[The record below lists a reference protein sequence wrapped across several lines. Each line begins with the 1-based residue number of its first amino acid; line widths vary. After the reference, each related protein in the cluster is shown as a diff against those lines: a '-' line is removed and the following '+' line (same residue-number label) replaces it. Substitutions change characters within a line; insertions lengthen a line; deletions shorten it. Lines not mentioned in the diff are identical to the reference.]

1 MRYKAICFDFDYT
14 LGDATDAIV
23 AGFTHAL
30 TQMGWPAPEREAVR
44 RTVGYMIEDA
54 YTMLTG
60 DTDPEHRQQMRPLFV
75 EVAHPMQVEHT
86 PLFPG
91 AIELLS
97 ALRQRGV
104 RLGVV
109 SSKRT
114 QVLREVMANN
124 GALEY
129 FELIVGSDAVSR
141 HKPDP
146 EGLLMAMEQ
155 LGAERGDLLYCGD
168 TLIDADTAAG
178 AGVDFCAVLNGTTTA
193 ADFSRVPHVHIAPDL
208 RELARWL
215 GVDE

>member
-30 TQMGWPAPEREAVR
+30 TQMGWPAPDREAVR
-44 RTVGYMIEDA
+44 RTVGYMIDDA

-75 EVAHPMQVEHT
+75 DVAHPMQVEHT

-97 ALRQRGV
+97 ALCQRGV

-155 LGAERGDLLYCGD
+155 LGVEPDGLLYCGD

-178 AGVDFCAVLNGTTTA
+178 AGVDFCAVLNGTTA
-193 ADFSRVPHVHIAPDL
+193 AAEFSRVPHVYIAPDL
-208 RELARWL
+208 WELARWL
-215 GVDE
+215 GVEK

>member
-1 MRYKAICFDFDYT
+1 MDYKAICFDFDYT

-30 TQMGWPAPEREAVR
+30 TQMGWPAPDREAVR

-60 DTDPEHRQQMRPLFV
+60 DTDPEHKRQMRPLFV

-91 AIELLS
+91 ALELLS
-97 ALRQRGV
+97 ALHKRGV
-104 RLGVV
+104 RMGLV

-114 QVLREVMANN
+114 EVLQEVLEHN
-124 GALEY
+124 GALE
-129 FELIVGSDAVSR
+129 FFDLIIGSDAVKR

-146 EGLLMAMEQ
+146 EGLLEAMKRC
-155 LGAERGDLLYCGD
+155 GVRAEETLYCGD
-168 TLIDADTAAG
+168 TLIDAQTAQR

-193 ADFSRVPHVHIAPDL
+193 QEFLSEPSVYIAQDL
-208 RELARWL
+208 WELAQWL
-215 GVDE
+215 DIT

>member
-1 MRYKAICFDFDYT
+1 MMGYQAICFDFDYT
-14 LGDATDAIV
+14 LGDATDAIL

-30 TQMGWPAPEREAVR
+30 TTMGWPPPEREAVR

-60 DTDPEHRQQMRPLFV
+60 DADPAHREQMRPLFV

-91 AIELLS
+91 ALELL
-97 ALRQRGV
+97 AGLHRQGV

-114 QVLREVMANN
+114 QVLEEVLEHN
-124 GALEY
+124 GALE
-129 FELIVGSDAVSR
+129 FFDLIIGSDAVKR

-146 EGLLMAMEQ
+146 EGLLLAMEQ
-155 LGAERGDLLYCGD
+155 MQVSPGQVLYCGD
-168 TLIDADTAAG
+168 TLIDAQTAAG

-193 ADFSRVPHVHIAPDL
+193 QEFLSVPHVHIARDL
-208 RELARWL
+208 WELGGWL
-215 GVDE
+215 GV

>member
-1 MRYKAICFDFDYT
+1 MNYKAVCFDFDYT

-60 DTDPEHRQQMRPLFV
+60 DTDPEHKRQMRPLFV

-97 ALRQRGV
+97 ALRNCGV
-104 RLGVV
+104 RVGVV

-114 QVLREVMANN
+114 EVLREVLEHN

-129 FELIVGSDAVSR
+129 VELIIGSDAVR
-141 HKPDP
+141 QHKPDP
-146 EGLLMAMEQ
+146 EGLLEAIKRF
-155 LGAERGDLLYCGD
+155 GVRAEETLYCGD
-168 TLIDADTAAG
+168 TLIDAQTARR

-193 ADFSRVPHVHIAPDL
+193 PEFDAQPHVHIAPDL

-215 GVDE
+215 EQK